1 MPKCARGVH
10 GTCTARARGVPVN
23 RTPYKPTTRI
33 SRLGSAASRAGPAPP
48 ASIRAASAARTL
60 GPCGGITSSV
70 GVPRWGVYR
79 WTPQAPLLSPE
90 GGIYVDPKQILRKL
104 HGPLRSQLELPR

>member
-1 MPKCARGVH
+1 MPKYARHMH
-10 GTCTARARGVPVN
+10 GTCTAHARGVPVN

-60 GPCGGITSSV
+60 GPCGGITSRV
-70 GVPRWGVYR
+70 GVPRWARGEAVGPPR
-79 WTPQAPLLSPE
+79 PLSYP
-90 GGIYVDPKQILRKL
+90 PKGAFII
-104 HGPLRSQLELPR
+104 PLWKESIARG